1 MGGDLYKSPPNGYA
15 NRKPYPQTVTLHS
28 VKHFRVLI
36 MASSASYTILY
47 PQSCELKSS
56 IIHEAAIQR
65 ISGLSPGVDQKWLC
79 DEVSSWTQ
87 FGRPVMNIVAMLVN
101 KGL

>member
-1 MGGDLYKSPPNGYA
+1 MGGDLDNGYA
-15 NRKPYPQTVTLHS
+15 NRKPCPQTVTLHS
-28 VKHFRVLI
+28 VKHLEFLLWLLQLL
-36 MASSASYTILY
+36 MLLY

-65 ISGLSPGVDQKWLC
+65 ISRLSRWVDQKCLC

-87 FGRPVMNIVAMLVN
+87 FGRPVMNIASSYVSVA
-101 KGL
+101 

>member
-1 MGGDLYKSPPNGYA
+1 
-15 NRKPYPQTVTLHS
+15 
-28 VKHFRVLI
+28 

-56 IIHEAAIQR
+56 IIHEAAIQW
-65 ISGLSPGVDQKWLC
+65 ISGLSRGVDQKWLC
-79 DEVSSWTQ
+79 DELSSWTQ
-87 FGRPVMNIVAMLVN
+87 FGRPVMNKVAMLVN